1 MPYISVLDMFTI
13 GIGPSSSHTLGPW
26 RAALTFIKHLEILHR
41 LDDVTGVTISL
52 YGSLALTG
60 KGHGTDIAI
69 QLGLSGY
76 DYKTIPLENVVE
88 IPEAIGRNRTIIL
101 SGKKEVSFD
110 PKSSIVF
117 NFDKSLD
124 YHPNGMI
131 IEATTSSDTVL
142 REEFYSIGGGFII
155 LLNSSIP
162 NVAPATIPDEAAT
175 GLGKALDWSTAQ
187 ALLEHCK
194 HPDGSFSPIHKI
206 VLEQELTLR
215 SIEDLHSE
223 LKAVYTTM
231 LEAVYRGCITPGI
244 LPGGLNV
251 TRRAPGIAAALLTGK
266 MPDSPENLINVIRTQ
281 QYQFSEVIKWIGC
294 FAIAVNEENAA
305 FGRVVTAPTNGSAGV
320 IPAVLLHYLCFENRN
335 AQQSDI
341 EKFLMVA
348 GAVGAL
354 FKQGATI
361 SAAMGGCQAEIGVSS
376 AMAAAALTECCGGSP
391 AHALMA
397 AEIAMEHHLGMTCDP
412 VGGLVQ
418 IPCIERNS
426 MGAIKAIMAS
436 QIALASDP
444 KKAKVSLDTV
454 IKVMYDTAKD
464 MNTKYKE
471 TSLGGLAA
479 KISLALPEC

>member
-1 MPYISVLDMFTI
+1 M
-13 GIGPSSSHTLGPW
+13 
-26 RAALTFIKHLEILHR
+26 
-41 LDDVTGVTISL
+41 DDVTSIRISL

-60 KGHGTDIAI
+60 KGHGTDIAV
-69 QLGLSGY
+69 QLGLSGC
-76 DYKTIPLENVVE
+76 DYKTMPLDYVKE
-88 IPEAIGRNRTIIL
+88 IPEKTARNGTIMLGGTKQIQ
-101 SGKKEVSFD
+101 FN
-110 PKSSIVF
+110 PKNDIICDC
-117 NFDKSLD
+117 DKSLD

-131 IEATTSSDTVL
+131 IEATGNSTSVL
-142 REEFYSIGGGFII
+142 KEEFYSIGGGFVV
-155 LLNSSIP
+155 LLTSSIP
-162 NVAPATIPDEAAT
+162 DVAPATIPAEVAPSHGT
-175 GLGKALDWSTAQ
+175 PREWSTAQ
-187 ALLEHCK
+187 ALLEQCK
-194 HPDGSFSPIHKI
+194 LPDGNFSAIHQL
-206 VLEQELTLR
+206 VLQQELTFRTIGEIHNNLQVVF
-215 SIEDLHSE
+215 D
-223 LKAVYTTM
+223 TM
-231 LEAVYRGCITPGI
+231 LESVYRGCKTPGI
-244 LPGGLNV
+244 LPCGLNV
-251 TRRAPGIAAALLTGK
+251 TRRASGIATVLLKGNT
-266 MPDSPENLINVIRTQ
+266 PESPQQLISLIREQ

-348 GAVGAL
+348 GAVGAI

-412 VGGLVQ
+412 VAGLVQ
-418 IPCIERNS
+418 VPCIERNS
-426 MGAIKAIMAS
+426 LGAIKAIMAS

-444 KKAKVSLDTV
+444 HKAKVSLDMV
-454 IKVMYDTAKD
+454 IRVMYETAKD

-471 TSLGGLAA
+471 TSLGGLAT